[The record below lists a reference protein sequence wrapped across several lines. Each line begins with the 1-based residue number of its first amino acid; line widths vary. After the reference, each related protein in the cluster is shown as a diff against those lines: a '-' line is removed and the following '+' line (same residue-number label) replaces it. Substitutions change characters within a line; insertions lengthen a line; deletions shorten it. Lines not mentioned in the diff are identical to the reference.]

1 MATVLPPP
9 SKRQRTA
16 VAELTRTQQDVDTIP
31 ENLGSIRVQ
40 FLDQATGQSAGPP
53 VSVPV
58 RDATVKNLELLLNT
72 LQRNV
77 GVPRTRSCSPYRP
90 ETRADA
96 DLQ

>member
-16 VAELTRTQQDVDTIP
+16 VAELARTQQDVDTIP
-31 ENLGSIRVQ
+31 DNLGSVRVQ
-40 FLDQATGQSAGPP
+40 FLDQATGLSAGPP

-77 GVPRTRSCSPYRP
+77 GISGTRSRSPQKP
-90 ETRADA
+90 EARAVIDR
-96 DLQ
+96 